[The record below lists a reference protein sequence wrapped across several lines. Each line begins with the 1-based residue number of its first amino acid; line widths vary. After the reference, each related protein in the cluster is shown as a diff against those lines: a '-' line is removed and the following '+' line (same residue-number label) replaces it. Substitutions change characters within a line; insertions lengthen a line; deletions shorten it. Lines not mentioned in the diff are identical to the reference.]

1 MKTALTIAGSD
12 SGGGAGIQADLKTFS
27 ALGVFGMSVITAVT
41 AQNTMGVFGVEDIS
55 PALIAKQMDAVFSDL
70 PVDAVKIGML
80 SNAEAIRTIADR
92 LRQYQPRNI
101 VLDPVMI
108 SKTGYRLL
116 QPDATAA
123 LIEQLLPLAD
133 VITPNLHEAGALL
146 NREIRDIEE
155 MERAAE
161 ALRRLGAKAVL
172 VKGGH
177 LDGEPVDILYDG
189 ETFTRFSGRRV
200 QTNNTH
206 GTGCTLSSAIAAHL
220 ARGCDL
226 KTAVGR
232 AKTYIQ
238 GAIENALDLGAGAG
252 PTHHFHP
259 WYGSE
264 GLEA

>member
-27 ALGVFGMSVITAVT
+27 ALRVFGMSVITAVT

-92 LRQYQPRNI
+92 LRQYQPRNT

-146 NREIRDIEE
+146 NREIRDIAE
-155 MERAAE
+155 MERVAE
-161 ALRRLGAKAVL
+161 ALRRL
-172 VKGGH
+172 
-177 LDGEPVDILYDG
+177 
-189 ETFTRFSGRRV
+189 
-200 QTNNTH
+200 
-206 GTGCTLSSAIAAHL
+206 
-220 ARGCDL
+220 
-226 KTAVGR
+226 
-232 AKTYIQ
+232 
-238 GAIENALDLGAGAG
+238 
-252 PTHHFHP
+252 
-259 WYGSE
+259 
-264 GLEA
+264 